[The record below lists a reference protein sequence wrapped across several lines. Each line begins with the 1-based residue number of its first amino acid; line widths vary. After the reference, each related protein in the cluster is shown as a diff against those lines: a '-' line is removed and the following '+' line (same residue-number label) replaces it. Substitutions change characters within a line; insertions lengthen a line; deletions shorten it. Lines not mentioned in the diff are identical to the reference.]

1 MNVSAVVTKP
11 ALGVIASNVHYWGG
25 GWVEVD
31 CEEDGSPCGLSDDT
45 EIEFGTSEERIMLI
59 Q

>member
-1 MNVSAVVTKP
+1 MSLRSVQNQSSALSHLMSIT
-11 ALGVIASNVHYWGG
+11 GVG
-25 GWVEVD
+25 GWVGVD

-45 EIEFGTSEERIMLI
+45 EIEFGTSEEGITLI